1 MVVKAS
7 AVKNQQL
14 QKEGIM
20 ERKSSFYKIVGFLA
34 LIFLFLITAGYSIA
48 AEKQTGKTQ
57 VDTLIFATASAGSAS
72 YAGGAGIS
80 TVAQKVMPDKLKVL
94 PKPTSG
100 ITVQL
105 RMLEARKANLVN
117 IMQDVFSD
125 VLKGEGS
132 FSGKK
137 ALKNAQDLRALWPWS
152 LSIYYGMVRSGLADK
167 VKSLKDIEGR
177 NVFMCPA
184 GSGPYKLW
192 TKVVGALGLTN
203 KIHVKN
209 IDYKMLPDAIKIK
222 EVDVVLVYGR
232 VNSVMSYLSQAE
244 AMNQLTV
251 IRPTSE
257 ELKTIGQKYRI
268 WSKPYA
274 YTFPVKMFSHDIGVG
289 EDEKIKNIC
298 QYGYAACY
306 KDSMSDRAAYN
317 LVKLVMENVD
327 DLVAAAPTQFTSLKY
342 MVKLKQVKDWFD
354 SLDTLNLK
362 LHPGAE
368 KYFKDSGWIQ

>member
-1 MVVKAS
+1 
-7 AVKNQQL
+7 
-14 QKEGIM
+14 M
-20 ERKSSFYKIVGFLA
+20 ERKSSFCRIVGFLA
-34 LIFLFLITAGYSIA
+34 LIFVFLVTAGYSLA
-48 AEKQTGKTQ
+48 AEKQTGKTKME
-57 VDTLIFATASAGSAS
+57 TLIFATGSEGSAS

-80 TVAQKVMPDKLKVL
+80 TVAQKVMPDKLRVL

-105 RMLEARKANLVN
+105 RMMEAGNVNFVN

-125 VLKGEGS
+125 ILKGEGS
-132 FSGKK
+132 FSGKR

-152 LSIYYGMVRSGLADK
+152 LSIYYGMVRAGLADK
-167 VKSLKDIEGR
+167 VKSLRDIEGR

-192 TKVVGALGLTN
+192 TKVIGALGLTKKVN
-203 KIHVKN
+203 VKN
-209 IDYKMLPDAIKIK
+209 IDYSMLPDSIKIK

-232 VNSVMSYLSQAE
+232 VNSVMSFLSQAE
-244 AMNQLTV
+244 AMNPLTV

-257 ELKTIGQKYRI
+257 ELKTIGQKYPI
-268 WSKPYA
+268 WSKPYL
-274 YTFPVKMFSHDIGVG
+274 YTFPVNMFSHDIGVG
-289 EDEKIKNIC
+289 KDEKIMNIC

-306 KDSMSDRAAYN
+306 KNSISEQAAYN

-342 MVKLKQVKDWFD
+342 MVKLKQVKDWFE
-354 SLDTLNLK
+354 SLDTLGLK

-368 KYFKDSGWIQ
+368 KYFKESGWIQ